1 MKVSIRHEKNCP
13 EKKSL
18 ENSWSASPI
27 SMPHGKL
34 LRHAKSVRRLRG
46 VLQWKTN
53 FPLST
58 SRGMVK
64 RLGACPASIR
74 DLRTSHSLNV
84 ASRTLGNSVNVLRDC
99 FWQRC
104 LRVRCSERA
113 AHANWPG
120 MVPSRRSIPTLLS
133 GITANLRAAAAS
145 TSVPNVR
152 TGTCSE
158 TVVQE
163 AKRRSRSAPGWTE
176 LLAECGGFPGTY
188 CFSRAVISSGYW
200 RLGGLG
206 SNQRQTAD
214 ISC

>member
-1 MKVSIRHEKNCP
+1 MENELPVVYIARHGETAW
-13 EKKSL
+13 SL
-18 ENSWSASPI
+18 SGQ
-27 SMPHGKL
+27 HTGL
-34 LRHAKSVRRLRG
+34 TDL
-46 VLQWKTN
+46 
-53 FPLST
+53 PLT
-58 SRGMVK
+58 EFGE
-64 RLGACPASIR
+64 
-74 DLRTSHSLNV
+74 
-84 ASRTLGNSVNVLRDC
+84 RTLGNSLNVLRDC

-104 LRVRCSERA
+104 LRVHCSERA

-120 MVPSRRSIPTLLS
+120 MVPSRRSFGTDVD
-133 GITANLRAAAAS
+133 AAAALKFA
-145 TSVPNVR
+145 VIPLNKVGIVR

-163 AKRRSRSAPGWTE
+163 AKRRSRSVPGRTE

>member
-1 MKVSIRHEKNCP
+1 MENELPIVYIARHGETAW
-13 EKKSL
+13 SL
-18 ENSWSASPI
+18 SGQ
-27 SMPHGKL
+27 HTGL
-34 LRHAKSVRRLRG
+34 TDL
-46 VLQWKTN
+46 
-53 FPLST
+53 PLT
-58 SRGMVK
+58 EFGE
-64 RLGACPASIR
+64 
-74 DLRTSHSLNV
+74 
-84 ASRTLGNSVNVLRDC
+84 RTLGNSLNVLRDC

-104 LRVRCSERA
+104 LRVHCSERA

-163 AKRRSRSAPGWTE
+163 AKRRSRSAPGRTE